1 MHPAL
6 ARDGGVIQKTQ
17 QLLTPVMVLRRAGK
31 IRFSPA
37 PELLNVSG
45 WFLQEVVVI
54 DRRVLGQST
63 GRHFRRHCT
72 VLQHPNHG
80 LRQDTT
86 HHGRLKSPAP
96 EALHQRFLAAS
107 ADHEQHPLLGF
118 REQILISRHPLFA
131 GRHLVEIELHADI
144 ALGRHLGTTAGETSC
159 PHVLGSHH
167 ITALKRL
174 QTGFNQTFF
183 QEGITHLHSRSIVE
197 RGGTE
202 LSTGKTGSP
211 HAVAACGATDIDD
224 GIADAGGP
232 RFDNVLG
239 LHQTQCHGIDQWIA
253 AVGGIKGHLAP
264 HGGNTDAIAVVG
276 DTGHHALH
284 QAHIGGILQGAE
296 AQRIQ
301 QRNRPSTH
309 GEDVPQNAA
318 DPCRSPLEGFN
329 R

>member
-31 IRFSPA
+31 IRFRPA

-63 GRHFRRHCT
+63 RWHLRRHCT

-86 HHGRLKSPAP
+86 HHCRLKSPAT
-96 EALHQRFLAAS
+96 EALHQRLLAAS

-118 REQILISRHPLFA
+118 REQILVSRHPLLA
-131 GRHLVEIELHADI
+131 RRHLVEIELHTHI
-144 ALGRHLGTTAGETSC
+144 ALRRHLGTAAGEASC
-159 PHVLGSHH
+159 THVLSSHH
-167 ITALKRL
+167 VTALKRL
-174 QTGFNQTFF
+174 QTGFNQALF
-183 QEGITHLHSRSIVE
+183 QKGVTHLHSRSIVK

-211 HAVAACGATDIDD
+211 HAIATCGAADIDN

-232 RFDNVLG
+232 
-239 LHQTQCHGIDQWIA
+239 
-253 AVGGIKGHLAP
+253 
-264 HGGNTDAIAVVG
+264 
-276 DTGHHALH
+276 
-284 QAHIGGILQGAE
+284 
-296 AQRIQ
+296 
-301 QRNRPSTH
+301 
-309 GEDVPQNAA
+309 
-318 DPCRSPLEGFN
+318 
-329 R
+329 